1 MLLHL
6 YRALTVSRFACLLQS
21 ACVYN
26 PLGTDLLSGR
36 RYYHPSPPA
45 RTVKQER
52 SFEGI
57 SLETPGASSKS
68 VLQMSRFQLCGDC
81 FGAAKDAAAVV
92 RVICGL

>member
-1 MLLHL
+1 
-6 YRALTVSRFACLLQS
+6 
-21 ACVYN
+21 
-26 PLGTDLLSGR
+26 
-36 RYYHPSPPA
+36 
-45 RTVKQER
+45 VKQER

-92 RVICGL
+92 RLPPDVICGL